1 MDPRSGLRLRVI
13 TTQRRLIASRL
24 LFVLPRGSVFLCH
37 SCWASASVRLAILR
51 SVFRSFSTSKRHHFT
66 THTLRGQIVRW
77 NFVIFSIS
85 VKNARRAM
93 VRGPSTL
100 WVLRVWLFEDFLKGS
115 PQWRVS
121 ASVRSVCARCFFFH
135 SGGVDLLPH
144 CDSVGRRECSVFK
157 TRGGKE
163 LNLVSRLRG
172 QLRKKKKKT

>member
-1 MDPRSGLRLRVI
+1 MDPRSGLRLKVI

-24 LFVLPRGSVFLCH
+24 LFVVPRGSVFLCH

-51 SVFRSFSTSKRHHFT
+51 SVFRSFSTSKRHQFT

-100 WVLRVWLFEDFLKGS
+100 WVLRVWLFEDFFEGLS
-115 PQWRVS
+115 
-121 ASVRSVCARCFFFH
+121 SVESQRKCKRRLCTL
-135 SGGVDLLPH
+135 LLPPLGRSRSAPASWQ
-144 CDSVGRRECSVFK
+144 CWSARLFSVQNMWRKRIESG
-157 TRGGKE
+157 
-163 LNLVSRLRG
+163 VSFAWTIV
-172 QLRKKKKKT
+172 KKA